1 MGENSWKYPGNEWDF
16 QAMFMGFS
24 RDFVGLVGFH
34 GIVFLARGFM
44 GFQFG
49 VLKGIEGL
57 D

>member
-34 GIVFLARGFM
+34 GIVFLVRGFM

-49 VLKGIEGL
+49 VLKGI
-57 D
+57 